1 MDLHRNIET
10 KKMYKLFVILFL
22 LNFVYCILKNDFLKI
37 NISTLMDGPAS
48 HPTLFSTQT
57 KHQLYFSQIFSG
69 TSTLYRRSKSI
80 IITLLLQIY
89 EINTL
94 LAYIPIPPKR
104 SVGCSLLLY
113 PCFYSLTGHMTLG
126 NLLYRNDYRLDS
138 ITDRT

>member
-1 MDLHRNIET
+1 MLTCTRGRET
-10 KKMYKLFVILFL
+10 KQIDQQTSVCIKGKKNELTLYLHIMWFTSEKIKAPRAKQNTKKLSKMEININL
-22 LNFVYCILKNDFLKI
+22 

-104 SVGCSLLLY
+104 SVGCSLLL
-113 PCFYSLTGHMTLG
+113 CA
-126 NLLYRNDYRLDS
+126 
-138 ITDRT
+138 